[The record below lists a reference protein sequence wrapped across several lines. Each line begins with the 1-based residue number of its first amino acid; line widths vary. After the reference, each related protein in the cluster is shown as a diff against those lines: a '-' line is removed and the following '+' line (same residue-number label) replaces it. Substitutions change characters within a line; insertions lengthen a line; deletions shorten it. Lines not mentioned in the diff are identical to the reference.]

1 MSVAFALPGALAYGL
16 ADFAGG
22 IAARRAP
29 VLVVAAVMQA
39 AGLVALLP
47 ALLLLPGDW
56 SWGAVGAGALAGV
69 AGAGG
74 LLLYLRGL
82 AVGPMGLVA
91 PLSAVVGAGLPLV
104 LGMVG
109 GERPGPVA
117 WVAIAVA
124 LVAIVLA
131 TAGARGSAATGVGL
145 VLGLAAGVGFGLFFI
160 GVDAA
165 PAGSGLVP
173 LLVGRLVSVPL
184 LVLIVVVREKGR
196 YSGPLHARGLMVGG
210 GVADALA
217 NALFLFAARA
227 GDLGVSAVVVS
238 LYPVVVVL
246 LARFVLRE
254 RLTGAQLASAG
265 LAVGA
270 SVLLAAG

>member
-1 MSVAFALPGALAYGL
+1 MSVAFALPAALAYGL

-22 IAARRAP
+22 IAARPRP

-47 ALLLLPGDW
+47 ALALLPGQW
-56 SWGAVGAGALAGV
+56 SVAAVGAGALAGV
-69 AGAGG
+69 AGAAG

-82 AVGPMGLVA
+82 AVGPMGVVA

-117 WVAIAVA
+117 WLAIAVA

-131 TAGARGSAATGVGL
+131 TAGARGRAATGAGL
-145 VLGLAAGVGFGLFFI
+145 ALGLAAGVGFGLFFVGI
-160 GVDAA
+160 DAA
-165 PAGSGLVP
+165 PADSGLVP
-173 LLVGRLVSVPL
+173 LLVGRLVSVPVL
-184 LVLIVVVREKGR
+184 ALIVVARGR
-196 YSGPLHARGLMVGG
+196 GGALRAPGLMVAG

-217 NALFLFAARA
+217 NALFLLAART
-227 GDLGVSAVVVS
+227 GELGVSAAVVS

-246 LARFVLRE
+246 LARVVLHE

-265 LAVGA
+265 LALGA

>member
-1 MSVAFALPGALAYGL
+1 MSVAFALPAALAYGL

-22 IAARRAP
+22 IAARRRP

-47 ALLLLPGDW
+47 ALALLPGQW
-56 SWGAVGAGALAGV
+56 SVAAVGAGALAGV
-69 AGAGG
+69 AGAAG

-91 PLSAVVGAGLPLV
+91 PLSAVIGAGLPLV
-104 LGMVG
+104 IGMVL
-109 GERPGPVA
+109 GERPGPLA
-117 WVAIAVA
+117 WLAIAVA

-131 TAGARGSAATGVGL
+131 TAGTRGRPAIGAGL
-145 VLGLAAGVGFGLFFI
+145 VLGLAAGVGFGLFFV
-160 GVDAA
+160 GLDAA
-165 PAGSGLVP
+165 PADSGLVP
-173 LLVGRLVSVPL
+173 LLVGRSTSVP
-184 LVLIVVVREKGR
+184 VLCVIALVRERGR
-196 YSGPLHARGLMVGG
+196 WGGPFPAWGLMVAG

-217 NALFLFAARA
+217 NALFLLATRA

-246 LARFVLRE
+246 LAWLVLHE
-254 RLTGAQLASAG
+254 RLTAAQLASAG
-265 LAVGA
+265 LALGA

>member
-1 MSVAFALPGALAYGL
+1 MTVAFSLPGALAYGL

-22 IAARRAP
+22 IAARRTP

-47 ALLLLPGDW
+47 ALLLVPGSW
-56 SWGAVGAGALAGV
+56 SLAAVGAGALAGV

-104 LGMVG
+104 VGMVG

-117 WVAIAVA
+117 WLAIAVA

-131 TAGARGSAATGVGL
+131 TTGSRGSAATGAGL
-145 VLGLAAGVGFGLFFI
+145 ALGLAAGVGFGLFFV
-160 GVDAA
+160 GVAAA
-165 PAGSGLVP
+165 PADSGLVP

-184 LVLIVVVREKGR
+184 LVLVALLRGR
-196 YSGPLHARGLMVGG
+196 PGRPRALGLVVGG

-217 NALFLFAARA
+217 NTLFLLAARA

-238 LYPVVVVL
+238 LSPVVVVL
-246 LARFVLRE
+246 LARFLLRE
-254 RLTGAQLASAG
+254 RLSPVQLASAG
-265 LAVGA
+265 LALGA

>member
-1 MSVAFALPGALAYGL
+1 MSVVFALPSALAYGL

-22 IAARRAP
+22 IAARRNP

-47 ALLLLPGDW
+47 ALALLPGEW
-56 SWGAVGAGALAGV
+56 SLPAVGAGALAGV
-69 AGAGG
+69 AGAAG

-131 TAGARGSAATGVGL
+131 TAGARGRPATGTGL
-145 VLGLAAGVGFGLFFI
+145 VLGLAAGVGFGLFFV

-165 PAGSGLVP
+165 PADSGLVP

-184 LVLIVVVREKGR
+184 LCAIALVREKGR
-196 YSGPLHARGLMVGG
+196 YSGTFHARGLMVAG

-217 NALFLFAARA
+217 NALFLLATRA
-227 GDLGVSAVVVS
+227 GELGVSAVVVS
-238 LYPVVVVL
+238 LYPVVVVV
-246 LARFVLRE
+246 LARVVLHE

-265 LAVGA
+265 LALGA